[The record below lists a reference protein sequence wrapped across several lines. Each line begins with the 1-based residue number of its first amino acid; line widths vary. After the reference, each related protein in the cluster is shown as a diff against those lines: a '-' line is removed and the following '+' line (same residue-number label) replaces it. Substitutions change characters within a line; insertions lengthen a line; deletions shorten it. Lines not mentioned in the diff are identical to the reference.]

1 MNNMNP
7 IVHTIRPGDTLYSL
21 ATMYGTTVQEI
32 MNMNMGLNPYNL
44 QIGSQIYIY
53 TDSMNN
59 WMSMNQVNL
68 LKQMRLMWLEHV
80 LWTRLLLISI
90 AENLSDLDA
99 TKTRLLENPKDLAN
113 VFRMYYGNN
122 VANLIQT
129 LLTEHLTIGY
139 DLIVALKNGNETAAQ
154 DLNTEWYKNADK
166 MADAFS
172 SINPFYPK
180 EEVRRMLYEHL
191 RLTTEE
197 VSARLQGNYTED
209 IRLYDMVQ
217 RDALQMAEF
226 FVNGIVRQFP
236 DLF

>member
-1 MNNMNP
+1 MNDMNP
-7 IVHTIRPGDTLYSL
+7 IVHTVRPGDTLYAIAS
-21 ATMYGTTVQEI
+21 MYSTTVQEI

-44 QIGSQIYIY
+44 QIGSQILIH
-53 TDSMNN
+53 TNPQNN

-68 LKQMRLMWLEHV
+68 LKQMKLMWLEHV

-90 AENLSDLDA
+90 AGNLGDLEA
-99 TKTRLLENPKDLAN
+99 TKARLLENPRDIAN
-113 VFRMYYGNN
+113 IFRMYYGNN

-129 LLTEHLTIGY
+129 LLTEHLAIGY

-154 DLNTEWYKNADK
+154 DLNTAWYKNADK
-166 MADAFS
+166 MAEAFS

-197 VSARLQGNYTED
+197 VSLRLQGKYAED
-209 IRLYDMVQ
+209 IKAYDMVQ
-217 RDALQMAEF
+217 REALQMAEF

-236 DLF
+236 NLF

>member
-1 MNNMNP
+1 MNDMNP

-21 ATMYGTTVQEI
+21 ASMYGTTVQEI
-32 MNMNMGLNPYNL
+32 MNLNMGLNPYNL
-44 QIGSQIYIY
+44 QIGSQIFIH
-53 TDSMNN
+53 TTPQNN
-59 WMSMNQVNL
+59 WMSINQVNL

-90 AENLSDLDA
+90 AGNLDDLES
-99 TKTRLLENPKDLAN
+99 TKARLLENPRDIAN
-113 VFRMYYGNN
+113 IFRMYYGNN

-129 LLTEHLTIGY
+129 LLTEHLAIGY

-154 DLNTEWYKNADK
+154 DLNTAWYKNADK

-197 VSARLQGNYTED
+197 VSARLQGNYAED

-217 RDALQMAEF
+217 RDVLQMAEF

-236 DLF
+236 NLF